1 MNLDRDVLKAALA
14 DLGRSD
20 RFRAEVAQRLLAKGH
35 AEAHISEVLDF
46 LEKNGFQNDARTL
59 ENLKDRALN
68 KPDSGRLKL
77 RQALEKRGFD
87 PADAEAIVAEFRTD
101 TEEAEAADAVLA
113 RYARPEFPEA
123 KLARTLL
130 NRGFEPEIVE
140 EAVRRYHRDSPL
152 RD

>member
-1 MNLDRDVLKAALA
+1 VNLDREVLKAALA

-20 RFRAEVAQRLLAKGH
+20 RFRAEVGQRLLAKGH
-35 AEAHISEVLDF
+35 AAASVTDVLDF

-68 KPDSGRLKL
+68 KPESGRLKL
-77 RQALEKRGFD
+77 RLALEKRGFD
-87 PADAEAIVAEFRTD
+87 PAEAEAIVADFRSD

-123 KLARTLL
+123 KLARILL
-130 NRGFEPEIVE
+130 NRAFEPEIVE

-152 RD
+152 LD